1 MGAGQEPEEIRMP
14 EDPAKLIQHG
24 QVDVLLHLRTAQG
37 EERVVFGGRTV
48 TQHLRPNGAIVV
60 VRPQFASGKPPG
72 IKRGDLVK
80 LGFRRSGE
88 SLEATGV
95 VSWVRPKAFLP
106 SGLAV
111 SLVGVTFEWNAE
123 EMALPI
129 AAFVARPTLPPPSK
143 S

>member
-1 MGAGQEPEEIRMP
+1 MGEGREPEEIRMP
-14 EDPAKLIQHG
+14 DDPARLVQHG
-24 QVDVLLHLRTAQG
+24 QVDVLMTLRTSHG
-37 EERVVFGGRTV
+37 EERIVLGGRTM
-48 TQHLRPNGAIVV
+48 TQHIRPNGAIVV
-60 VRPQFASGKPPG
+60 VRPQFSAGKPPG

-88 SLEATGV
+88 SLEAPGT
-95 VSWVRPKAFLP
+95 VSFVRPKAFLP

-111 SLVGVTFEWNAE
+111 SLIGVTFEWDAE

-129 AAFVARPTLPPPSK
+129 AAFVARPTVPPPSE